1 MQARLDTKC
10 VFRFQDG
17 HCSWHSFKVATSCSQ
32 HSHSALE
39 QRVCTFLNQGSLRLR
54 HLRRGGRSAHG
65 WRRRRRPAA
74 PPDGAPRS
82 RCALRAPRSARQ
94 TIPLGSAF
102 WAMANC
108 TADLRS
114 HAACAQE
121 SAGSCVDPEGRGQLG
136 ETSAPTARTSPSTR
150 MDADKG
156 IVPHPAA
163 VQDMCLSWC
172 PTHLQQQLAGA
183 LHDDRRAV
191 HLRPLLVEC
200 RCVGADQLKIVHQCP
215 PGAVLP
221 LPQPLAHVPEAQ
233 RLLDVAVVPA
243 TAPPA

>member
-1 MQARLDTKC
+1 VQARLDTKC

-39 QRVCTFLNQGSLRLR
+39 QRVCTFLNQGSLRLH

-136 ETSAPTARTSPSTR
+136 ETSAPTAQHRHQPSWMRTRGS
-150 MDADKG
+150 
-156 IVPHPAA
+156 
-163 VQDMCLSWC
+163 C
-172 PTHLQQQLAGA
+172 PILQQSRTCVCHGVRLTCSSSWPARCMMTAARCTCDRFWLNAVALAQISSKSSTSA
-183 LHDDRRAV
+183 LQVRYCRRRSRSRMSRK
-191 HLRPLLVEC
+191 HSGCLM
-200 RCVGADQLKIVHQCP
+200 
-215 PGAVLP
+215 
-221 LPQPLAHVPEAQ
+221 
-233 RLLDVAVVPA
+233 
-243 TAPPA
+243 